1 MSVYKRLYIWA
12 PHLLLANTQGGSPSP
27 PPARS
32 GGGNRPL
39 SSAAGPVLSGLKISK
54 MALSEQ
60 SDATALFSAVCY
72 TLCDT
77 YIDFPQS
84 VNSGK
89 SI

>member
-1 MSVYKRLYIWA
+1 
-12 PHLLLANTQGGSPSP
+12 
-27 PPARS
+27 
-32 GGGNRPL
+32 
-39 SSAAGPVLSGLKISK
+39 

-60 SDATALFSAVCY
+60 SDATALFSSVRY